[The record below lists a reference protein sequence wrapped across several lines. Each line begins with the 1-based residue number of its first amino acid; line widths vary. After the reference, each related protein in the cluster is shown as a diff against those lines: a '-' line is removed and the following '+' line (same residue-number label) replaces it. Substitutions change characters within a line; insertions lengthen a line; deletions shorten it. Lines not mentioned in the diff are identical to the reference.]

1 MGHMMGKVGITGVVS
16 LVRSGRRPA
25 VGTDEGQG
33 KHDRCRQ
40 SGQVQLGTQLVA
52 VVPVVG

>member
-33 KHDRCRQ
+33 KHDRCQ
-40 SGQVQLGTQLVA
+40 CGQVQLGTQLVA